1 MNPVRNNHVYTSAPV
16 FFCFQQLPQPDW
28 TQTHLLTLQSY
39 TLGSVQWQGSSTCHN
54 PPLPTPPLHT
64 PRPTSTSRNQHKGKR
79 QQERKIKEW
88 SISYP
93 SVPDVFQRVMV
104 DESPADRSRACRL
117 HCRSHYAIASVMLE
131 TG

>member
-1 MNPVRNNHVYTSAPV
+1 MSTHLLLSSSV
-16 FFCFQQLPQPDW
+16 FSNFHNL
-28 TQTHLLTLQSY
+28 TRAHTHLLTLQSY
-39 TLGSVQWQGSSTCHN
+39 TLGSVQWQGSSTRHKT
-54 PPLPTPPLHT
+54 PLPTPSLHT

-79 QQERKIKEW
+79 QQEKKEW

-93 SVPDVFQRVMV
+93 SVPVPDVFQRVMV

>member
-1 MNPVRNNHVYTSAPV
+1 MSTHLLLSSSV
-16 FFCFQQLPQPDW
+16 FSNFHNL
-28 TQTHLLTLQSY
+28 TRAQTHLLTLQSY
-39 TLGSVQWQGSSTCHN
+39 TLGNTQCNGRGLLHVTTRPC
-54 PPLPTPPLHT
+54 PPHPCTLPAQPPH
-64 PRPTSTSRNQHKGKR
+64 PGINIKGKDN
-79 QQERKIKEW
+79 RKEKKKEW

>member
-1 MNPVRNNHVYTSAPV
+1 MSTHLLLSSSV
-16 FFCFQQLPQPDW
+16 FSNFHNLTW
-28 TQTHLLTLQSY
+28 AQTHLLTLQSY
-39 TLGSVQWQGSSTCHN
+39 TLGSVQWQGSSTRHN

-79 QQERKIKEW
+79 QQERKKKEW

>member
-1 MNPVRNNHVYTSAPV
+1 MSTHLLLSSSV
-16 FFCFQQLPQPDW
+16 FSNFHNL
-28 TQTHLLTLQSY
+28 TRAHTHLLTLQSY
-39 TLGSVQWQGSSTCHN
+39 TLGSVQWQGSSTRHN

-79 QQERKIKEW
+79 QQEKKEKKKEW

-93 SVPDVFQRVMV
+93 SVPVPDVFQRVMV
-104 DESPADRSRACRL
+104 DESPADRSRACQL